1 MQNYNLDMK
10 FLLLFHH
17 INSTR
22 GKLSKHLI
30 SKIYYDFKSYEK
42 LFENNISSK
51 AKIIYITI
59 FIELISDIIEIIA
72 IYYMIIIG
80 IKYIINDWLY

>member
-1 MQNYNLDMK
+1 MQKYYLDMK

-30 SKIYYDFKSYEK
+30 PKIYYDFKSYEK
-42 LFENNISSK
+42 LFENNISTK
-51 AKIIYITI
+51 AIIIYITI
-59 FIELISDIIEIIA
+59 FIELISDIYIDF
-72 IYYMIIIG
+72 YFYKYW
-80 IKYIINDWLY
+80 IKISFLNLKFVKK

>member
-1 MQNYNLDMK
+1 MQKYNLDMK

-30 SKIYYDFKSYEK
+30 SKIYYDLKSYEK

-59 FIELISDIIEIIA
+59 LIELISDIYIDF
-72 IYYMIIIG
+72 YFYKYW
-80 IKYIINDWLY
+80 IKISFLNLKFV